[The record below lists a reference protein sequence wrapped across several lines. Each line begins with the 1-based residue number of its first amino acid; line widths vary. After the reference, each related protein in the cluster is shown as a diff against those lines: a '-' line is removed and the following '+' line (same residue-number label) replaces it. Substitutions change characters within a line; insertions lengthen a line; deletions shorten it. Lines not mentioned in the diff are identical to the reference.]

1 MTAAFPRLTRLFAP
15 AALLA
20 EGWADN
26 VLLEVDEGGWIRELQ
41 AGAEPDGAELVAGPL
56 LPGMP
61 NLHGHAFQ
69 RAMAGL
75 AETAATA
82 EDSFWTWREV
92 MYGFLR
98 QLGPEEAEAIATQ
111 LYLEMLEAGYTAA
124 AEFHYLHHAP
134 NGAPYDD
141 LAEMGRRHAGAAA
154 RVGMGLTLLPV
165 LYVRGGFG
173 GQEAGEGQARFI
185 NKPSRFLSLVEKLIE
200 DSAGDPNAAVGIA
213 PHSLRAVTPE
223 ELQEALEGITALD
236 PQAPIHMHVA
246 EQTREVADCLIWSGL
261 RPLRWLLEHQ
271 RLDARWCLIHAT
283 HMDPGELRDLAAT
296 AAVAGLCPTTEAN
309 LGDGIFPAVAYC
321 SAGGRWGIGSDS
333 HITLDPWAELRLLE
347 YAQRLQYRRRNLL
360 RSSAGGSVGRFLYEG
375 ALAGGAQACGR
386 PIGSLAVGKRA
397 DLVVL
402 DTSSPALW
410 GKSGDQL
417 LDAAIFAAN
426 DNPVRDVAVG
436 GRWVVRDG
444 RHPLRE
450 EVAREYRRV
459 VERLI

>member
-1 MTAAFPRLTRLFAP
+1 MNSFFRIVESLRKDTSGDPD
-15 AALLA
+15 AAL
-20 EGWADN
+20 
-26 VLLEVDEGGWIRELQ
+26 
-41 AGAEPDGAELVAGPL
+41 
-56 LPGMP
+56 
-61 NLHGHAFQ
+61 
-69 RAMAGL
+69 
-75 AETAATA
+75 
-82 EDSFWTWREV
+82 
-92 MYGFLR
+92 
-98 QLGPEEAEAIATQ
+98 
-111 LYLEMLEAGYTAA
+111 
-124 AEFHYLHHAP
+124 
-134 NGAPYDD
+134 
-141 LAEMGRRHAGAAA
+141 
-154 RVGMGLTLLPV
+154 
-165 LYVRGGFG
+165 
-173 GQEAGEGQARFI
+173 
-185 NKPSRFLSLVEKLIE
+185 
-200 DSAGDPNAAVGIA
+200 GIA

-223 ELQEALEGITALD
+223 QLREAVASLGALD
-236 PQAPIHMHVA
+236 PEAPIHIHVA
-246 EQTREVADCLIWSGL
+246 EQLREVADCLLWSGR
-261 RPLRWLLEHQ
+261 RPVRWLLENQ
-271 RLDARWCLIHAT
+271 QLDARWCLIHAT
-283 HMDPGELRDLAAT
+283 HMDSGEVRDFAASG
-296 AAVAGLCPTTEAN
+296 AIAGLCPTTEAN
-309 LGDGIFPAVAYC
+309 LGDGIFPASDYM

-333 HITLDPWAELRLLE
+333 HVTLDPWAELRLLE